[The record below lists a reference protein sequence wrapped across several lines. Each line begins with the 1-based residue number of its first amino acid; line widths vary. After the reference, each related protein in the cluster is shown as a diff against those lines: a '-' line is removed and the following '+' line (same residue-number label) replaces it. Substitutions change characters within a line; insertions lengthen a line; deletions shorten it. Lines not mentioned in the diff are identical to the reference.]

1 MTESATGSPHSF
13 RLLLN
18 GEPGEEEEEERTESL
33 ISLPDKE
40 TRKSPLIR
48 FPLVTQLLRHQATDT
63 WAGPL
68 AEFWPLEQ
76 SIRRDPLPLLLLKVQ
91 SSA

>member
-1 MTESATGSPHSF
+1 MAEKATGSPHSF
-13 RLLLN
+13 RLLLD
-18 GEPGEEEEEERTESL
+18 GDPEEERTESL

-48 FPLVTQLLRHQATDT
+48 FPLVTQLLHHQATGT

-91 SSA
+91 SSE

>member
-1 MTESATGSPHSF
+1 MAESATGSPRPFH
-13 RLLLN
+13 LLLE
-18 GEPGEEEEEERTESL
+18 GEPGEEEEERTESL

-76 SIRRDPLPLLLLKVQ
+76 SIRRDPLPLQGV
-91 SSA
+91 AG